1 MSEEEEDG
9 QQELFEH
16 YRFTVDPGQSLLR
29 IDRYLSSRI
38 ENTSRT
44 RIQDAANAGN
54 ILVNNIPVK
63 PNYRVK
69 PDDLIQIV
77 LPNPPR
83 EIELIPQNIP
93 LNIIFEDDDVVVVNK
108 VPGMVVHP
116 AYGNY
121 TGTLVNAL
129 MWHFKDLP
137 LFSSG
142 DLRPG
147 LVHRIDKD
155 TSGILVI
162 AKNELSLNRLSKQF
176 YDRTTDRRYIAVV
189 WGIPDPENGTIT
201 GHVGRNIRDRKIMQV
216 FPDGSQGKPA
226 VTHYKLI
233 ENLGYLSVVE
243 CKLGTGRTHQIRVH
257 FSYTGHPLFN
267 DSEYGG
273 DRILKGT
280 TFSKYQQFVKNCF
293 QILPRQALH
302 AKSLAFDHPVT
313 GKRLMFES
321 ELPDDMRQLI
331 EKWRRYIA
339 GRQ

>member
-257 FSYTGHPLFN
+257 FSFTGHPLFN
-267 DSEYGG
+267 DADYGG